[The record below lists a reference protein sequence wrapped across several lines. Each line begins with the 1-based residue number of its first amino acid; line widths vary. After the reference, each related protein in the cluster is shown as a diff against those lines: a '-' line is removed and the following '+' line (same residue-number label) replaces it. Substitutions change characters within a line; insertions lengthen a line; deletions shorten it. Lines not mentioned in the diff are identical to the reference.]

1 MIMMNN
7 KLENEIRHLTQSVQ
21 LWLQQNDIEVTEDQ
35 SQLILAEVMNR
46 TFFDSNNQIQ
56 HGIAIDILL
65 ESMRHIN
72 EN

>member
-1 MIMMNN
+1 MMNN